1 MFTINGIMWR
11 IVFVGSGSQYLTRSD
26 GSITIGMTNG
36 NNHMIYLDKHL
47 RGRLLDKVTA
57 HELTH
62 AFCFSYDIYMDIE
75 QEEFM
80 ADWIS
85 NYGRDLIYLL
95 DDLMSQLKRA
105 RA

>member
-1 MFTINGIMWR
+1 MFKINGIYWEV
-11 IVFVGSGSQYLTRSD
+11 VFVNSDSQYLQRSD
-26 GSITIGMTNG
+26 GSVTIGMTDG
-36 NNHMIYLDKHL
+36 NSHTVYLNRHL
-47 RGRLLDKVTA
+47 RGRLLDKVLA

-62 AFCFSYDIYMDIE
+62 VFCFSYDVYMNIE

-85 NYGRDLIYLL
+85 NYGRDLVYLL
-95 DDLMSQLKRA
+95 DDLMRQLRRA